1 MLISFGQGT
10 WQFMSARLVKDTS
23 AAHTFQDDLES
34 SFWVLLWTVLM
45 YSKSTF
51 STDDL
56 SKFIWQTF
64 ESDGQHKQSVLVSQT
79 LFESN
84 PSFEVDLALEV
95 DPPLEINPSLEVDPS
110 LPSDLSV
117 DLDQTLEPDQ
127 THELDQTHKPN
138 ESPDPFSDP
147 TFSSLTFI
155 GPDGPYP
162 FPNLPS
168 LCQLLKDLADLF
180 RTRYLK
186 PRPEECAALQ
196 RIDQKIKDKLK
207 NVPSS
212 DAAGWL
218 NIMKDYKVN
227 LPAYRY
233 TESLKRL
240 RNHESRLHNPMFCPP
255 PVIGDLAHR

>member
-1 MLISFGQGT
+1 
-10 WQFMSARLVKDTS
+10 MSARLVKDTS

-147 TFSSLTFI
+147 TFSSLAFNQ
-155 GPDGPYP
+155 P
-162 FPNLPS
+162 
-168 LCQLLKDLADLF
+168 
-180 RTRYLK
+180 
-186 PRPEECAALQ
+186 
-196 RIDQKIKDKLK
+196 
-207 NVPSS
+207 
-212 DAAGWL
+212 
-218 NIMKDYKVN
+218 
-227 LPAYRY
+227 
-233 TESLKRL
+233 
-240 RNHESRLHNPMFCPP
+240 
-255 PVIGDLAHR
+255 